1 MNLSPGT
8 PLPEEM
14 NPNAV
19 HSGSAADTTGE
30 PSNASPST
38 EEESSYG
45 PVRRRVHGKSV
56 AASFYR
62 PGRMVQE
69 DFAEMMQEIVPQLV
83 GDALHGV
90 SSPVL
95 DVPSSPD
102 DTVMSEPAERGVK
115 RDVETSRFPEETP
128 AKSARTQE
136 QLYAACETCLT
147 DEVEVLA
154 VTNQCQQF
162 AASHQSTLTSQ
173 ERQLLWKQWQEK
185 VPVEALLSQYMAK
198 KAAKEI
204 PVTKNPPE
212 VQAKVDEAKT
222 LEWEHDSQ

>member
-1 MNLSPGT
+1 M
-8 PLPEEM
+8 
-14 NPNAV
+14 
-19 HSGSAADTTGE
+19 
-30 PSNASPST
+30 
-38 EEESSYG
+38 
-45 PVRRRVHGKSV
+45 
-56 AASFYR
+56 
-62 PGRMVQE
+62 
-69 DFAEMMQEIVPQLV
+69 
-83 GDALHGV
+83 
-90 SSPVL
+90 
-95 DVPSSPD
+95 
-102 DTVMSEPAERGVK
+102 
-115 RDVETSRFPEETP
+115 
-128 AKSARTQE
+128 
-136 QLYAACETCLT
+136 T